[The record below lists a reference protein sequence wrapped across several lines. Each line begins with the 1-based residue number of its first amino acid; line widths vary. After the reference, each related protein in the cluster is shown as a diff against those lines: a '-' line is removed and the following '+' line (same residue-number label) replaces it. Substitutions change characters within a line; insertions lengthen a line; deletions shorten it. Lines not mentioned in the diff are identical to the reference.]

1 MTIKTLYPN
10 VRPTLDLAFAATKAL
25 DPRITFTR
33 ASTGTYVGSNGTLRT
48 AGINEAR
55 FDHSPLTLESLGL
68 LLEEARTNLLL
79 QSEDFSTSWT
89 TVTAAVTTN
98 VATAP
103 NGTTTADLYSGT
115 STSAVNQS
123 VSLTSGVTY
132 TISFYVKSAG
142 LGNDSFR
149 LRIDGAQTSSNFTAT
164 SEWQRFT
171 FTATS
176 ANTGARTCGIVRNTP
191 ADNVDVLI
199 WGAQLEVG
207 AFPTSYIPT
216 TSATVTRAADVASIT
231 GTNFSSWYNQREGT
245 VFAEYSNQATAGQ
258 DRRIFNTSDATGFT
272 TNGSSLF
279 LSNVAQAAASLNT
292 FVGGVNIGVMHSSTP
307 LVVGVVRKTAYSIQ
321 VNSRVLVVGG
331 AAPLISS
338 SSYTPPSNI
347 VSANL
352 MQNNGSSS
360 ANGHIRRLTY
370 WPWRLSNATLQALT
384 S

>member
-216 TSATVTRAADVASIT
+216 VAATVTRAADVASIT
-231 GTNFSSWYNQREGT
+231 GANFSSWYNQTEGT
-245 VFAEYSNQATAGQ
+245 NLIEFRETDRTGTRTPRSLSDGTASNRIDAFLSSSLTVNNRLVLAGVSYNPGNLTLSAAGTVNKHVASAAPGSA
-258 DRRIFNTSDATGFT
+258 IAV
-272 TNGSSLF
+272 TNGT
-279 LSNVAQAAASLNT
+279 LSTESA
-292 FVGGVNIGVMHSSTP
+292 
-307 LVVGVVRKTAYSIQ
+307 
-321 VNSRVLVVGG
+321 
-331 AAPLISS
+331 
-338 SSYTPPSNI
+338 PPSLPVVNRI
-347 VSANL
+347 VIGADSI
-352 MQNNGSSS
+352 G
-360 ANGHIRRLTY
+360 GTPFTGTIRRLTY